1 MIDDSSPS
9 AKDLKKKFHE
19 WFRDY
24 VPANP
29 SSPAKTDH
37 SVEGFVPFNLQF
49 PSDTEYLY
57 DKMQKL
63 VEVFCYGLV
72 GAVSLVAVVG
82 SIIFMMDLNLMEWSH
97 DHHDL
102 IVLVFFI
109 VVAIGFLCGMLIGAS
124 YKLNES

>member
-1 MIDDSSPS
+1 MIENNSPS
-9 AKDLKKKFHE
+9 DKDLKKKFHE

-29 SSPAKTDH
+29 SSPTKTNH
-37 SVEGFVPFNLQF
+37 SVEDFVPFNLQF
-49 PSDTEYLY
+49 PSEKENLY
-57 DKMQKL
+57 DKLQKL
-63 VEVFCYGLV
+63 VELFGYGFV
-72 GAVSLVAVVG
+72 GAVSLVVVVG
-82 SIIFMMDLNLMEWSH
+82 GIIFMMDLNLMEWSH
-97 DHHDL
+97 DHQDL